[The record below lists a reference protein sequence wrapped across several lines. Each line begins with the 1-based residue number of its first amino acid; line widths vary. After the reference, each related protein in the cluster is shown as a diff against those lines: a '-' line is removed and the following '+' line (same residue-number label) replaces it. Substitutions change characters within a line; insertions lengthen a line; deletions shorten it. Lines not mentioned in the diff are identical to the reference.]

1 MTRYEYQGVTV
12 PIIIQQV
19 GGDLRLR
26 GRESD
31 ALVVEGELATVE
43 HLGAGQ
49 PYLVRAAGDVRV
61 TAPDVVPV
69 SVQAVGGDASITGL
83 AADCDI
89 QSVGGDLSLRDAGA
103 LHVSAVGGDA
113 RLKRVAG
120 DVTVEAVGGD
130 ATIRD
135 VEGAVAVLSVG
146 ADLFLRDVGGDCLV
160 ERVGAD
166 LVLSLDFVPGREYR
180 FSAGSDI
187 LCRIHPDTH
196 ATFDL
201 PADTVLQLDVPAE
214 VLEREDAPDRQT
226 IVLGDGSAHVR
237 IGAANR
243 LRLVGEEED
252 YMVNFGAQIED
263 ELEARLSHL
272 EARLSQQLEGLDE
285 RIQATTIRFA
295 SQAEKLA
302 ERAQREA
309 LRAAERV
316 RRTMGHWDDAK
327 PKRSPRK
334 AKRAGFVL
342 EGLETR
348 STPPSR
354 HDPVTEEERLMILKM
369 VQDGKITIEEAE
381 RLLAALEG

>member
-1 MTRYEYQGVTV
+1 MTRYEYKGVTV
-12 PIIIQQV
+12 PVIIQQV

-26 GRESD
+26 GREGD
-31 ALVVEGELATVE
+31 ALVVEGELTTVE

-49 PYLVRAAGDVRV
+49 PYLVRAAGDARV
-61 TAPDVVPV
+61 IVPETVSV
-69 SVQAVGGDASITGL
+69 SVQAVGGDANLTGL
-83 AADCDI
+83 AADCDV
-89 QSVGGDLSLRDAGA
+89 QSVGGDLSLRDAASLLVG
-103 LHVSAVGGDA
+103 AVGGDA
-113 RLKRVAG
+113 RIKRVTG
-120 DVTVEAVGGD
+120 NVTVEAVGGD

-135 VEGAVAVLSVG
+135 VEGAVAVSGVG
-146 ADLFLRDVGGDCLV
+146 ADLFLRDVGGDCIV
-160 ERVGAD
+160 EKAGAD
-166 LVLSLDFVPGREYR
+166 LVLSLDFAPGREYR

-201 PADTVLQLDVPAE
+201 PADTALQLDVEAE

-226 IVLGDGSAHVR
+226 IMLGDGSALVH
-237 IGAANR
+237 IGAASR

-252 YMVNFGAQIED
+252 YMVNFGVQLED

-272 EARLSQQLEGLDE
+272 EAKLSQQLEGLDE
-285 RIQATTIRFA
+285 RIQATTTRFA
-295 SQAEKLA
+295 SQAERMA

-309 LRAAERV
+309 LRAADRV
-316 RRTMGHWDDAK
+316 RRTMGQWDDAK

-334 AKRAGFVL
+334 AKRAGFSL

-348 STPPSR
+348 PTPPPR
-354 HDPVTEEERLMILKM
+354 RDPVTEEERLMILKM

>member
-1 MTRYEYQGVTV
+1 MTRYEYSGVTV
-12 PIIIQQV
+12 PVIIQQV

-26 GRESD
+26 GQED
-31 ALVVEGELATVE
+31 DMLLVEGELAAVE

-49 PYLVRAAGDVRV
+49 PYLVRAAGDARV
-61 TAPDVVPV
+61 IAPEAVPV

-89 QSVGGDLSLRDAGA
+89 QSVGGDLSLRDAGT
-103 LHVSAVGGDA
+103 LHVGAVGGDA
-113 RLKRVAG
+113 RIKRVTG
-120 DVTVEAVGGD
+120 NVTVEAVGGD

-135 VEGAVAVLSVG
+135 VEGAVAVSGVG
-146 ADLFLRDVGGDCLV
+146 ADLFLRDVGGDCIV
-160 ERVGAD
+160 EQAGAD
-166 LVLSLDFVPGREYR
+166 LVLSLDFAPGREYR

-196 ATFDL
+196 VTFDL
-201 PADTVLQLDVPAE
+201 PADTALQLDVEAE
-214 VLEREDAPDRQT
+214 VIEREDAPNRRT
-226 IVLGDGSAHVR
+226 IILGDGSAHVH

-252 YMVNFGAQIED
+252 YMVNFGVQLED

-272 EARLSQQLEGLDE
+272 EAKLSQQLDGLDE

-295 SQAEKLA
+295 SQAERMA

-316 RRTMGHWDDAK
+316 RRTMEQWDTK
-327 PKRSPRK
+327 PKRARK
-334 AKRAGFVL
+334 AKRTGFTL
-342 EGLETR
+342 GGLETR
-348 STPPSR
+348 GAPPPR